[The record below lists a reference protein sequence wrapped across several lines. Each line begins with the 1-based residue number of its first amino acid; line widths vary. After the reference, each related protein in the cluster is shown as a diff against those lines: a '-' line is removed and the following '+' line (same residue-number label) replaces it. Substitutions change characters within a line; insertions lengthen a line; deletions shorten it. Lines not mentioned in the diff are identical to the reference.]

1 MRLVVITGL
10 SGAGKTLA
18 IRYMED
24 LGFFCIDNLPPKLIP
39 KFAELC
45 YQSWGHEAKAAVV
58 VDIRGGG
65 FFDDLFECLEMLKN
79 DGFTYE
85 ILFLDAQDDVLIKRY
100 KESRRMHPLV
110 KEGRLIQGIHIERE
124 RLKKVQEKATHL
136 IDTTHMQ
143 PKQIKEILS
152 EMFGESG
159 VKSNISISVISFGFR
174 RGILLDADLVFDVRF
189 LPNPFYIDE
198 LKDFSGEHLDVI
210 NYIFSFSET
219 KDFLDRLVD
228 LLKFLVP
235 FYIREGK
242 YQLVVG
248 IGCTGGRHRSVAI
261 ANALFELL
269 KLNGHKVTVE
279 HRDVSETRN

>member
-24 LGFFCIDNLPPKLIP
+24 LGFFCIDNLPPKLMP

-45 YQSWGHEAKAAVV
+45 YQSWGEKGKAAVV

-65 FFDDLFECLEMLKN
+65 FFDDLLECLQMLRD

-85 ILFLDAQDDVLIKRY
+85 ILFLDAQDDALIKRY

-110 KEGRLIQGIHIERE
+110 KEGRLIQGINIERE
-124 RLKKVQEKATHL
+124 RLKKVQEKATYI

-152 EMFGESG
+152 EMFGESDL
-159 VKSNISISVISFGFR
+159 KSNISISVISFGFR

-189 LPNPFYIDE
+189 LPNPFYIDD
-198 LKDFSGEHLDVI
+198 LKDFSGEHIDVK

-228 LLKFLVP
+228 LLEFLVP
-235 FYIREGK
+235 YYTREGK
-242 YQLVVG
+242 FQLVVG

-269 KLNGHKVTVE
+269 KLQGHKVTVE
-279 HRDVSETRN
+279 HRDISETRN

>member
-1 MRLVVITGL
+1 MRFIVITGL

-24 LGFFCIDNLPPKLIP
+24 LGFFCIDNLPPKLMP

-45 YQSWGHEAKAAVV
+45 YQSWGDKGKAAVV

-65 FFDDLFECLEMLKN
+65 FFDDLLECLQILRD

-85 ILFLDAQDDVLIKRY
+85 ILFLDAQDEVLIKRY

-124 RLKKVQEKATHL
+124 RLKKVQEKATYT

-152 EMFGESG
+152 EMFGESDT
-159 VKSNISISVISFGFR
+159 KSNISISVISFGFR

-198 LKDFSGEHLDVI
+198 LKDFSGEHIDVK

-228 LLKFLVP
+228 LLEFLVP
-235 FYIREGK
+235 YYTREGK
-242 YQLVVG
+242 FQLIVG

-261 ANALFELL
+261 SSALFELL
-269 KLNGHKVTVE
+269 KLKGHRVTIE
-279 HRDVSETRN
+279 HRDISETRS

>member
-1 MRLVVITGL
+1 MRLIVITGI

-24 LGFFCIDNLPPKLIP
+24 LGFFCIDNLPPKLLP

-45 YQSWGHEAKAAVV
+45 YQSWGDNGKAAVV

-65 FFDDLFECLEMLKN
+65 FFDDLLECLQLLID
-79 DGFTYE
+79 DGFSYE
-85 ILFLDAQDDVLIKRY
+85 MLFLDAQDETLIKRY

-124 RLKKVQEKATHL
+124 RLKKVQEKATYT

-152 EMFGESG
+152 EMFSETNL
-159 VKSNISISVISFGFR
+159 KSDISISVISFGFR

-198 LKDFSGEHLDVI
+198 LKEYSGENAEVKS
-210 NYIFSFSET
+210 YIFSFSET
-219 KDFLDRLVD
+219 KEFLGRLVD
-228 LLKFLVP
+228 LLEFLLP
-235 FYIREGK
+235 YYKREGK
-242 YQLVVG
+242 FQLVVG
-248 IGCTGGRHRSVAI
+248 IGCTGGRHRSVAV
-261 ANALFELL
+261 ANALFEMLIS
-269 KLNGHKVTVE
+269 NGHKATIE
-279 HRDVSETRN
+279 HRDVVEHKN

>member
-18 IRYMED
+18 IRCMED
-24 LGFFCIDNLPPKLIP
+24 LGFFCIDNIPPKLMP

-45 YQSWGHEAKAAVV
+45 YQSWGDKGKAAVV

-65 FFDDLFECLEMLKN
+65 FFDDLLECLQMLRD

-110 KEGRLIQGIHIERE
+110 KEGRLIQGINIERE
-124 RLKKVQEKATHL
+124 RLKKVQEKATYT

-143 PKQIKEILS
+143 PKQIKDILS
-152 EMFGESG
+152 EMFGELDL
-159 VKSNISISVISFGFR
+159 KSNISISVISFGFR

-198 LKDFSGEHLDVI
+198 LKDFSGEHIDVKK
-210 NYIFSFSET
+210 YIFSFSET

-228 LLKFLVP
+228 MLEFLVP
-235 FYIREGK
+235 YYTREGK
-242 YQLVVG
+242 FQLVVG

-269 KLNGHKVTVE
+269 KSKGHRVTVE
-279 HRDVSETRN
+279 HRDISETRN

>member
-1 MRLVVITGL
+1 VITGL

-18 IRYMED
+18 IRCMED
-24 LGFFCIDNLPPKLIP
+24 LGFFCIDNIPPKLMP

-45 YQSWGHEAKAAVV
+45 YQSWGDKGKAAVV

-65 FFDDLFECLEMLKN
+65 FFDDLLECLQMLRE

-110 KEGRLIQGIHIERE
+110 KEGRLIQGINIERE
-124 RLKKVQEKATHL
+124 RLKKVQEKATYT

-143 PKQIKEILS
+143 PKQIKDILS
-152 EMFGESG
+152 EMFGELDL
-159 VKSNISISVISFGFR
+159 KSNISISVISFGFR

-198 LKDFSGEHLDVI
+198 LKDFSGEHIDVKK
-210 NYIFSFSET
+210 YIFSFSET

-228 LLKFLVP
+228 MLEFLVP
-235 FYIREGK
+235 YYTREGK
-242 YQLVVG
+242 FQLVVG

-269 KLNGHKVTVE
+269 KSKGHRVTVE
-279 HRDVSETRN
+279 HRDISETRN

>member
-1 MRLVVITGL
+1 MRLVIITGL

-18 IRYMED
+18 IRCMED
-24 LGFFCIDNLPPKLIP
+24 LGFFCIDNLPPKLMP
-39 KFAELC
+39 KFVDLC
-45 YQSWGHEAKAAVV
+45 YQSWGDKGKAAVV

-65 FFDDLFECLEMLKN
+65 FFDDLLECLQILKD

-85 ILFLDAQDDVLIKRY
+85 ILFLDAQDEVLIKRY

-110 KEGRLIQGIHIERE
+110 KEGRLIQGINIERE
-124 RLKKVQEKATHL
+124 RLKKVQGKATYL

-152 EMFGESG
+152 DMFGESD
-159 VKSNISISVISFGFR
+159 VKSNISISIISFGFR

-189 LPNPFYIDE
+189 LPNPFYLDE
-198 LKDFSGEHLDVI
+198 LKDFSGEHVDVK

-219 KDFLDRLVD
+219 KVFLDKLID
-228 LLKFLVP
+228 LLEYLVP
-235 FYIREGK
+235 YYIREGK
-242 YQLVVG
+242 LQLVIG

-261 ANALFELL
+261 SNALFELL
-269 KLNGHKVTVE
+269 KSKEHKATIE
-279 HRDVSETRN
+279 HRDISDFRH

>member
-18 IRYMED
+18 IRCMED
-24 LGFFCIDNLPPKLIP
+24 LGFFCIDNLPPKLMP

-45 YQSWGHEAKAAVV
+45 YQSWGDKGKAAVV

-65 FFDDLFECLEMLKN
+65 FFDDLLECLQMLRD

-110 KEGRLIQGIHIERE
+110 KEGRLIQGINIERE
-124 RLKKVQEKATHL
+124 RLKKVQEKATYT

-143 PKQIKEILS
+143 PKQIKDILS
-152 EMFGESG
+152 EMFGELDL
-159 VKSNISISVISFGFR
+159 KSNISISVISFGFR

-198 LKDFSGEHLDVI
+198 LKDFSGEHIDVKK
-210 NYIFSFSET
+210 YIFSFSET

-228 LLKFLVP
+228 MLEFLVP
-235 FYIREGK
+235 YYTREGK
-242 YQLVVG
+242 FQLVVG

-269 KLNGHKVTVE
+269 KSKGHRVTVE
-279 HRDVSETRN
+279 HRDISETRN